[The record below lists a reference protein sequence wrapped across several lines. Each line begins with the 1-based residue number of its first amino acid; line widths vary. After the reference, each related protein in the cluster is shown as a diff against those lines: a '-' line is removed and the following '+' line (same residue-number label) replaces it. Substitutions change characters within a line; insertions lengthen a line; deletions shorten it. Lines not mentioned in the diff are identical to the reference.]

1 MPTLKINDIP
11 VTVEAGTLLLDAC
24 RQAGFDIPHYC
35 YHPALTPVATCRM
48 CMVEV
53 KGQPKLVTSCTMTA
67 AEGMEVQTAS
77 PAVTDARAAVME
89 FLLMNHPLD
98 CPICD

>member
-24 RQAGFDIPHYC
+24 KRAGFDIPHYC

-48 CMVEV
+48 CMVEI
-53 KGQPKLVTSCTMTA
+53 KGQPKLATSCTTVA
-67 AEGMEVQTAS
+67 VEGMEVFTNT
-77 PAVTDARAAVME
+77 PAVDAAVIRNEM
-89 FLLMNHPLD
+89 
-98 CPICD
+98 PIS